1 MNPTN
6 PTSNLFSDTYDES
19 RQKFIDA
26 LPVIQTKFPNAVHHA
41 HALANDPSVSIDW
54 ITAEPAQKQKLF
66 ILTTGQHGIEGYTGT
81 AIQQLFIRDYLPRFD
96 SKTTGLLLVHAIN
109 PWGMKYRRKV
119 NGGNVDLNRNFNMHP
134 AEFDPKSNPAARKLE
149 KMVYPRSPANAGW
162 FNRWW
167 FFMRVLWNVMRI
179 GQKDF
184 MAGSLMGQ
192 YCYPDGMFYGGAEP
206 QEETRLMMELYQS
219 TLQTY
224 PQVLHLDMHT
234 GYGPRYQ
241 MSLVNSTREPASSA
255 ELICPLQIPTGAK
268 DRCRRIL
275 QHTRRHDRLHAPSQ
289 SSEISTSSAFI
300 APPLNLAP
308 TADRSLPVSAACERW
323 SLRCRHVVSECK
335 VKPPKSGS
343 KNSSMSSMMCANRAG
358 WKKPS
363 LTRARLLMAFLRR
376 RNIYQNNHPNP
387 CQTG

>member
-149 KMVYPRSPANAGW
+149 KLVYPRSPANAGW

-255 ELICPLQIPTGAK
+255 ELSARFNYPLVQKTDADEFYSIHGDMIDYMHRLKAQNQHIKRFYSSSFEFGTYGGS
-268 DRCRRIL
+268 IL
-275 QHTRRHDRLHAPSQ
+275 AG
-289 SSEISTSSAFI
+289 I
-300 APPLNLAP
+300 
-308 TADRSLPVSAACERW
+308 RSLRTMVFEMQARRFGVQSEASKKWIEKQFDELYDVREPRWVEKAIADARQAFDGIFAAEEY
-323 SLRCRHVVSECK
+323 L
-335 VKPPKSGS
+335 PK
-343 KNSSMSSMMCANRAG
+343 
-358 WKKPS
+358 
-363 LTRARLLMAFLRR
+363 
-376 RNIYQNNHPNP
+376 
-387 CQTG
+387 